1 MSPNDKAENEKMEE
15 ESINKENGASVK
27 SEIREDI
34 KDEQSPLWEGE
45 VRFKTQEKS
54 KEIKASVK
62 IFHKDD
68 SKNGSR
74 QFDWPPHGN
83 KIIFFGFRI

>member
-1 MSPNDKAENEKMEE
+1 MDD
-15 ESINKENGASVK
+15 ESIKKENVN
-27 SEIREDI
+27 SEMRSDI
-34 KDEQSPLWEGE
+34 KDEPGPLWEGE
-45 VRFKTQEKS
+45 VKFKTEEGRE
-54 KEIKASVK
+54 EIRAEVK